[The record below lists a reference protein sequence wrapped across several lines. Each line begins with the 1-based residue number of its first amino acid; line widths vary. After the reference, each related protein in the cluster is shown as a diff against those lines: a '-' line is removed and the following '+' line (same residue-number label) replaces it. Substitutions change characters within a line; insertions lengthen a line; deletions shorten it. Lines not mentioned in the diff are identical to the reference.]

1 MVLKREF
8 SPSAVTFEGQIRD
21 LYMLPATLLPD
32 RLARLRPLNARR
44 LRNVL
49 ALHRGY
55 QRAQQSS
62 GSAQMA
68 AMPMSLS
75 VEPTTSCNL
84 RCPECPSGLRA
95 FTRPTGML
103 SPALLDDLLD
113 EIGPWLVYVNL
124 YFQGEPYLH
133 PSMDALVAACK
144 RHGIYAS
151 TSTNA
156 HFLRPERAAAIVES
170 GIDRLIISIDGASQ
184 GTYEQYRVGGRLD
197 KVLEGTANVLDARGK
212 GRAPHVVWQFL
223 VVGPNEHELPEI
235 RRMAKAAGVD
245 ELVIKTAQ
253 LDAPADGHPLL
264 TADPKL
270 RRYDRHPD
278 GTWHLRNKLEDKCW
292 RMWQGAVVTWD
303 GRVVPCCFDKDAEHL
318 MGRLGERGFRE
329 IWHGEAYAAFRREI
343 FTSRGEIAM
352 CKNCTE
358 GTEVYA

>member
-1 MVLKREF
+1 M
-8 SPSAVTFEGQIRD
+8 
-21 LYMLPATLLPD
+21 MPASLLPD
-32 RLARLRPLNARR
+32 RLARLRPLNAGR

-55 QRAQQSS
+55 QQAQKTA
-62 GSAQMA
+62 GAAQMK

-103 SPALLDDLLD
+103 APELLENLLD

-144 RHGIYAS
+144 RHGVYAS

-253 LDAPADGHPLL
+253 LEAPVDGHPLL
-264 TADPKL
+264 TADPKF

-278 GTWHLRNKLEDKCW
+278 GTWHLRNKLADKCW

-303 GRVVPCCFDKDAEHL
+303 GRVVPCCFDKDAEHV
-318 MGRLGERGFRE
+318 MGQLGERGFRE
-329 IWHGEAYAAFRREI
+329 IWHGEAYAAFRRNI
-343 FTSRGEIAM
+343 FTARGDIDM